1 MAKKSRKHAGTQH
14 HQYQHQHQR
23 RGPQG
28 PAANT
33 HFALTSNERH
43 DNGIVPSSI
52 SINTTYTR
60 LDEINA
66 HLPERF
72 KGSHRATEDAPS
84 APDDAQLPT
93 QSEANTARIREYFRK
108 SEVSVKDG
116 NWLAKPEVPTPAE
129 ILDDPYDGQVKATA
143 APEELRPN
151 KLEGAYSSNE
161 EYLSTQYDLLREDS
175 LRPLREAVAQV
186 RASPYLDEAEYNA
199 GSNIGLYE
207 PVYITSI
214 VFSPRG
220 LATRI
225 AFSLSRVK
233 KFIRWQQ
240 SKRLITGTLVA
251 LSPADDCFQTKC
263 VLATVAARPVSALE
277 QNPPEIDLFFARPQD
292 LEVDPMKKWIMVE
305 ARSSFYEASRHTML
319 ALQHIMEEP

>member
-1 MAKKSRKHAGTQH
+1 MSYMATVRCGGSLSKCR
-14 HQYQHQHQR
+14 
-23 RGPQG
+23 
-28 PAANT
+28 AN
-33 HFALTSNERH
+33 
-43 DNGIVPSSI
+43 
-52 SINTTYTR
+52 TR
-60 LDEINA
+60 LDEELNA
-66 HLPERF
+66 HIHERF
-72 KGSHRATEDAPS
+72 KGLNAAGENATSASDHVELPAQRRAKT
-84 APDDAQLPT
+84 
-93 QSEANTARIREYFRK
+93 SEIKEYFNQPE
-108 SEVSVKDG
+108 SSVKG
-116 NWLAKPEVPTPAE
+116 EAWLAKPEVPTPEE
-129 ILDDPYDGQVKATA
+129 ILDYDEQEALPEGLRLNKMEGPYNSK
-143 APEELRPN
+143 
-151 KLEGAYSSNE
+151 E
-161 EYLSTQYDLLREDS
+161 EYLGTQYDLLREDS

-199 GSNIGLYE
+199 GYSIGLYE

-277 QNPPEIDLFFARPQD
+277 QNPPEIDLFFSRPED
-292 LEVDPMKKWIMVE
+292 LEVDPMKKWVMVE
-305 ARSSFYEASRHTML
+305 ARSSFYEASRHTMR
-319 ALQHIMEEP
+319 ALQHMVYEP